1 MADDKALVIS
11 VLCQNA
17 NN

>member
-1 MADDKALVIS
+1 MADDKALVIR